1 MIKAKPRLSAL
12 AAAALAIAAPALAAP
27 PHAAPGANDSAS
39 AAPPKAA
46 VPMIHDH
53 ASGHPAGHGAGQG
66 GGMAAAPLA
75 TASLVHADGTPAG
88 TARLIAMPDH
98 VMLHLSLTGIAPGV
112 HGVHLHM
119 VGTCEGP
126 GFTTAGGHL
135 NPAGHQHGMDNPAGS
150 HLGDLP
156 NATADAAGK
165 VESRFG
171 LKLAPATLEQAL
183 FDADGTAVVVH
194 AAADDYKTDPS
205 GNSGARIACG
215 VLTKG

>member
-1 MIKAKPRLSAL
+1 MTKAKPRLSVL
-12 AAAALAIAAPALAAP
+12 TAAALVLAGPAIAAAPDAPPGAKPAAP
-27 PHAAPGANDSAS
+27 MA
-39 AAPPKAA
+39 
-46 VPMIHDH
+46 HDH
-53 ASGHPAGHGAGQG
+53 AAGHAAHAA
-66 GGMAAAPLA
+66 GMAAAPLA
-75 TASLVHADGTPAG
+75 TAKLVHADGTPAG
-88 TARLIAMPDH
+88 TARLVAMPDH

-119 VGTCEGP
+119 VGKCEGP

-135 NPAGHQHGMDNPAGS
+135 NPAGHQHGMENPAGS

-156 NATADAAGK
+156 NVTADAAGK

-171 LKLAPATLEQAL
+171 LKLARATLEQAL
-183 FDADGTAVVVH
+183 FDPDGTAVVVH

-215 VLTKG
+215 VLIKG